1 MRPRALLINPWIY
14 DFAAFDLWAK
24 PLGLLYLAAWLQRAG
39 FEVRLVDC
47 LDRLHPRSG
56 ARPRR
61 PAWAPGTGQWARR
74 VVSTPKPLR
83 GIPRSFARYG
93 LSEAVFVH
101 DISAGARP
109 DLVLVTSS
117 MTYWYPGVQQAIS
130 LVREAWPGSPVIL
143 GGTYATLCR
152 EHALENSG
160 ADIVVSGPGEGRLPD
175 IISEILGE
183 PPAAGAADP
192 TWRPDIWPA
201 LDLYPRFDFAP
212 LLTSR
217 GCPGRCPYCASR
229 LLFRDFIQR
238 RPDDILAEIEDRR
251 YRLGLRDFAFFDDAL
266 LVGAETRLI
275 PLLEGVLSRGLDLRF
290 HVPNGLHVDLIT
302 PGLARLMFA
311 AGFRTLRLGLES
323 LDPDRQSVL
332 GEKVG
337 AGNFES
343 ALSNLF
349 AAGFSPE
356 RIGAYILFGLPG
368 QPLDEVMATAQ
379 AVKALGVRPYLAE
392 FSPLPGTAL
401 WDEARRRSRFDL
413 AAEPLYHNNTFFPC
427 RTKGYTW
434 EKIWEIKRAANA

>member
-24 PLGLLYLAAWLQRAG
+24 PLGLLCLAAWLQRAG
-39 FEVRLVDC
+39 FEVCLVDC

-61 PAWAPGTGQWARR
+61 PAWVPGTGQWARR
-74 VVSTPKPLR
+74 VMPTPKPLR
-83 GIPRSFARYG
+83 GIPRKFARYG
-93 LSEAVFVH
+93 LPEDVFVH

-117 MTYWYPGVQQAIS
+117 MTYWYPGVQQAIA
-130 LVREAWPGSPVIL
+130 LVREAWSDSPVIL

-160 ADIVVSGPGEGRLPD
+160 ADIVVSGPGEGQLLD
-175 IISEILGE
+175 IISDILGGM
-183 PPAAGAADP
+183 PAAGAPNSA
-192 TWRPDIWPA
+192 WRPDIRPA
-201 LDLYPRFDFAP
+201 LDLYPHLDFAP

-229 LLFRDFIQR
+229 LLFPGFTQR

-266 LVGAETRLI
+266 LVGAGTRLI
-275 PLLEGVLSRGLDLRF
+275 PVLEGVLSRGLDLRF
-290 HVPNGLHVDLIT
+290 HVPNGLHVDLIS
-302 PGLARLMFA
+302 PELARLMFA

-323 LDPDRQSVL
+323 LDSDRQSVL

-337 AGNFES
+337 PGNFES
-343 ALSNLF
+343 ALKSLF

-368 QPLDEVMATAQ
+368 QPLDEVAATAQ

-401 WDEARRRSRFDL
+401 WDEARRSSPFDL
-413 AAEPLYHNNTFFPC
+413 DEEPLYHNNTFFPC